1 MYKTGCGCTNII
13 INGLKLQMVAEASTQ
28 SFAEQP
34 EQHASDKE
42 HQEMKEALNQAEV
55 KIKALEGQI
64 EVLQKV
70 RELSRG
76 VAVRL

>member
-1 MYKTGCGCTNII
+1 
-13 INGLKLQMVAEASTQ
+13 MVAETATQ
-28 SFAEQP
+28 AFAEKP
-34 EQHASDKE
+34 EQHISDKE

-64 EVLQKV
+64 ENLQKV

-76 VAVRL
+76 VSVRL

>member
-1 MYKTGCGCTNII
+1 
-13 INGLKLQMVAEASTQ
+13 MVAEVSTQ
-28 SFAEQP
+28 SFVEQS
-34 EQHASDKE
+34 EHASDKE

-64 EVLQKV
+64 EILQKV

-76 VAVRL
+76 VAVQL